1 MIDISIIV
9 KLDRRMFKFY
19 KSGLRFECT
28 QCGECCRLPGGKI
41 IITYEDVRRITEYLD
56 LNKEQFIKKFCTI
69 NQKNISLKDNDQ
81 GYCIFLEDNHCRIYE
96 ARPFQCRT
104 FPFWPENL
112 KSKYRWKLVKLY
124 CPGIDDGPIISYEKI
139 QEISKEPKEYYK
151 DLKKK
156 P

>member
-1 MIDISIIV
+1 MNGEI
-9 KLDRRMFKFY
+9 KKFY
-19 KSGLRFECT
+19 RKGLKFECIL
-28 QCGECCRLPGGKI
+28 CGECCRLPNG
-41 IITYEDVRRITEYLD
+41 RIEISKAESEAIANSLD
-56 LNKEQFIKKFCTI
+56 LDLYEFRESYCENDNNILIIKENENHECLFLLEKRCTI
-69 NQKNISLKDNDQ
+69 YD
-81 GYCIFLEDNHCRIYE
+81 F
-96 ARPFQCRT
+96 RPLQCRT